1 MARHDDNLREQEAPR
16 ELGAGLRALRES
28 VEEKLRRQNT
38 DGSPKP
44 DQLESLHRALEELR
58 VEWESV
64 QEQSDRL
71 AHDRQHYA
79 DLFKL
84 APDAYLVTDSSG
96 NIKEVNLAAQKLL
109 RLSALHLVGKPLQL
123 FVSDAHR
130 DLFRTSLNELL
141 CQNVASAKTWW
152 GALRRGEGV
161 LSVEFTVGTL
171 GDAAGNTRLCWVL
184 RPGTALP

>member
-1 MARHDDNLREQEAPR
+1 MARHDDNLREQEAPK
-16 ELGAGLRALRES
+16 ELSAGLRALRES

-38 DGSPKP
+38 DHAQP

-58 VEWESV
+58 AEWENV
-64 QEQSDRL
+64 QEQTDRL
-71 AHDRQHYA
+71 AQDRQHYA
-79 DLFKL
+79 DLFRL
-84 APDAYLVTDSSG
+84 APDAYVVTDSYG
-96 NIKEVNLAAQKLL
+96 TIKEVNEAAQGLL
-109 RLSALHLVGKPLQL
+109 RLSAPRLAGKPLQL
-123 FVSDAHR
+123 FISDEHR

-161 LSVEFTVGTL
+161 LSIEFTVGTL